1 MNTSRDKDEKNNI
14 DDYTEYYD
22 DNCDYYEDEEIIN
35 IIEEEREEDA
45 GATGGPPPRRLNPLE
60 CYYCGHLSSNSIAV
74 AKHMISGHW
83 DEVRERQGAGR
94 RDNSNYY
101 NNIDLDSRNI
111 KPEPG
116 RVKGRKVFKAQKTTQ
131 VMNNV
136 NVNVTPKRD
145 ELSSQQIRRMEQE
158 LNKNGKKDFGRV
170 KTTPRTPPEA
180 SRSLKEGSRANVSFV
195 WDHFTKIDQERRVCN
210 HCGETLTVS
219 RGSTWKLRTHIMKEH
234 NDKLSEDYKTTPV
247 PSSQSNMEIK
257 KEIVEKT
264 VQSAKK
270 SSEIQCIE
278 AESGEAPA
286 GSEDTEEL
294 PPPRDEF
301 TDKMYQ
307 QLANGDGLAAR
318 ERREAEK
325 EARARNEQQI
335 LPPEYDDEYEDDDF
349 DGELIAI
356 YEGHEQQQQGEDMG
370 EEEVN
375 DEESESEDFFDQE
388 LIDIYE
394 GHEQEQQGEEVGE
407 EEVNDEEAETTPPA
421 SAQAPPDEEILDL
434 IYGSL
439 PPSPLQ
445 RRRTQPPSPRTP
457 TLRPSDN
464 ASTSF
469 WPPPTVWSRRRRLY
483 EGETGED
490 STSKKSKSDLLILC

>member
-1 MNTSRDKDEKNNI
+1 MNTSRDKDEKNDN

-22 DNCDYYEDEEIIN
+22 DDCDYYEDEEVIN
-35 IIEEEREEDA
+35 IIEEEDA

-60 CYYCGHLSSNSIAV
+60 CYYCGHLSSNRIAV

-145 ELSSQQIRRMEQE
+145 ELSSQQIKRMEQE
-158 LNKNGKKDFGRV
+158 LVKFPNPSAYYKKKLATKLAKEFGINDSSILNWLNKNGKKDFGRV

-270 SSEIQCIE
+270 SSEIQCP
-278 AESGEAPA
+278 AP
-286 GSEDTEEL
+286 
-294 PPPRDEF
+294 
-301 TDKMYQ
+301 
-307 QLANGDGLAAR
+307 R
-318 ERREAEK
+318 ENLKLRREAEK
-325 EARARNEQQI
+325 EASARNEQQI
-335 LPPEYDDEYEDDDF
+335 LPPEDIDDEYEDDDF
-349 DGELIAI
+349 DGELIDI

-375 DEESESEDFFDQE
+375 AEESESEDFFDGE

-421 SAQAPPDEEILDL
+421 SAPAPPDEETLDL

-439 PPSPLQ
+439 PPSPLR
-445 RRRTQPPSPRTP
+445 RRRTPPPSPRTP
-457 TLRPSDN
+457 TLRPSDD